1 VRASVTIIGGLTV
14 QGVQFKLDGANLGAF
29 DTSAPYAI
37 NWDTKTASNGSH
49 TLTAVARD
57 GLGVEWTSNA
67 VSVTVF
73 NDLTPPAVSI
83 TSPSAGATVS
93 GAITLAANAS
103 DNVGVAGVQFQV
115 DGNNNGPEAT
125 AAPYSAPWNTV
136 NATNGSHTI
145 AAIARDAAGNST
157 TSAAVTVTVLNDTTP
172 PSVSI
177 SSPAAGATV
186 SGTVTVTA
194 NATDNV
200 GVAGVQLKLDGAN
213 LGAEVTSAP
222 WQVAWDTT
230 TAQSGSHSLSA
241 VARDAAGNTS
251 TAAAVTVAV
260 SNLSP
265 VALENQQP
273 GADNWGMWFGGMP
286 ADDVGKQIKGYASAT
301 SVNKGG
307 SITFYVSVATAQTY
321 TIDVYRMGY
330 YQGHG
335 GRLLQSVGPLAG
347 QPQPPCPAD
356 VNTGMIECNWAAGY
370 TLAVPTS
377 WTSGVFLAKL
387 TSSAGFQ
394 NWIVFVVRDDARQAP
409 LVYKQP
415 VNTYQAY
422 NNYPNDN
429 ATGKSLYNY
438 NSFGAPTVSGMNR
451 AVKVSFNRPYADR
464 GAGQLFNWEYYFVR
478 WIERMG
484 YDVKY
489 TTTVDLH
496 ENGVPAGTKGLLS
509 IAHDEYWSKEMYDAA
524 EAARAAGVNMAFFG
538 GNGVYW
544 QVRFEASPATGA
556 ADRVMVGYKDRT
568 TDPVQG
574 PTTTILWRDPFINR
588 PEQTLM
594 GVMFN
599 GQIDF
604 SSPNAP
610 LVVQNSS
617 HWVYAGTGVHDGD
630 QIPGIIGYE
639 MDGSWSGTPLP
650 EAIGGTYTII
660 GASPYTDSGSGAS
673 LVSNATIYQAPS
685 GAWVFGA
692 GTTSWA
698 WGLDLDGTADARLQG
713 MTANILD
720 RFIGKTN

>member
-1 VRASVTIIGGLTV
+1 M
-14 QGVQFKLDGANLGAF
+14 
-29 DTSAPYAI
+29 
-37 NWDTKTASNGSH
+37 
-49 TLTAVARD
+49 
-57 GLGVEWTSNA
+57 
-67 VSVTVF
+67 
-73 NDLTPPAVSI
+73 
-83 TSPSAGATVS
+83 
-93 GAITLAANAS
+93 
-103 DNVGVAGVQFQV
+103 
-115 DGNNNGPEAT
+115 
-125 AAPYSAPWNTV
+125 
-136 NATNGSHTI
+136 
-145 AAIARDAAGNST
+145 
-157 TSAAVTVTVLNDTTP
+157 
-172 PSVSI
+172 
-177 SSPAAGATV
+177 
-186 SGTVTVTA
+186 
-194 NATDNV
+194 
-200 GVAGVQLKLDGAN
+200 QLKLDGAN

-321 TIDVYRMGY
+321 TIDIYRMGY

-347 QPQPPCPAD
+347 QPQPPCPAE

-370 TLAVPTS
+370 TLQVPSS
-377 WTSGVFLAKL
+377 WVSGIFLAKL
-387 TSSAGFQ
+387 TSAAGFQ

-509 IAHDEYWSKEMYDAA
+509 IAHDEYWSKDMYDAA

-610 LVVQNSS
+610 FVVQNSS